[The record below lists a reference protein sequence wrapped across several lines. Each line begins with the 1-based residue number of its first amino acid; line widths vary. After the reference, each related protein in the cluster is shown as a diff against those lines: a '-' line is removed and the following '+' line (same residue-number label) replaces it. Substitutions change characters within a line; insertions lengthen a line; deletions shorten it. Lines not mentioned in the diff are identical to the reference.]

1 MERREKAVKCYRD
14 DFNCA
19 QAVISVFAGQLG
31 LDRETALKT
40 ACGLGAGMGRMAETC
55 GAVTGAFLVLG
66 LRYGMTDPSR
76 QEDKERTYELVRF
89 FSERFKE
96 RNGSI
101 LCRDLLGCDISTTDG
116 FEEARER
123 NLMETVCERVV
134 ADAVEILEDLL

>member
-1 MERREKAVKCYRD
+1 METREKAVKCYRD

-19 QAVISVFAGQLG
+19 QSVISVFVGQLG

-89 FSERFKE
+89 FSERFRE
-96 RNGSI
+96 RNDSI
-101 LCRDLLGCDISTTDG
+101 ICRDLLGCDISTPDG